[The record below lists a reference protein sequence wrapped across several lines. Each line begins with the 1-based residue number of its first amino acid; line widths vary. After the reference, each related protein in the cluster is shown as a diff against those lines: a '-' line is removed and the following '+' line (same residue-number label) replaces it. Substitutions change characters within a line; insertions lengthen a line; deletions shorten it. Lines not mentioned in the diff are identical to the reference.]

1 MDENDLRSP
10 CVPYDTRGTFDRACF
25 RLLVLMCAISGAILV
40 RAACRP
46 EPTAATRARFN
57 LH

>member
-1 MDENDLRSP
+1 
-10 CVPYDTRGTFDRACF
+10 
-25 RLLVLMCAISGAILV
+25 LLLMCAISGAILV

-46 EPTAATRARFN
+46 EPTAATGARFS